1 MKKLNREPYRGHRD
15 ENTRH
20 ITVLA
25 IIVILICISMFAVTI
40 KAYSDTIDLSKE
52 IDILSERIA
61 DVESSIDVLSD
72 EIDPIAPCIEEKE
85 LRHYDNLLATYPKLY
100 TEEDAIALAK
110 MLWGE
115 ARGVGQYT
123 VNGRVVSSECQKAAV
138 IWTVLNRY
146 DAGYSSTIKGVVTA
160 PNQFSGYSSG
170 NPVDEELMV
179 LVTDVLD
186 RWNREKN
193 GESDVGRVIPSNYLW
208 FYGDGRHNHFKN
220 EYRSRLTWDWRLGD
234 VYSDSEL

>member
-1 MKKLNREPYRGHRD
+1 MMN
-15 ENTRH
+15 

-52 IDILSERIA
+52 IDILSGRIA
-61 DVESSIDVLSD
+61 DVESSIEELTDDLEPV
-72 EIDPIAPCIEEKE
+72 APCIEENE
-85 LRHYDNLLATYPKLY
+85 LRYYDNLLDYYPNLY
-100 TEEDAIALAK
+100 TEEDVIVLTK

-115 ARGVGQYT
+115 ARGIT
-123 VNGRVVSSECQKAAV
+123 DLNGASAKCQQAAV

-193 GESDVGRVIPSNYLW
+193 GEINVGRVIPSDYLW

-220 EYRSRLTWDWRLGD
+220 EYRSCSTWDWRLVD
-234 VYSDSEL
+234 VYSDSELQ